1 MKEFIPEDTF
11 EETDNK
17 NELRNLL
24 FNYFIYW
31 KWFILSVVLCWAGAW
46 FYLRYATPVYN
57 VSATVMIKDDKKGS
71 RASEMLALED
81 MGFLSSSGS
90 IENEMEILRSK
101 SLIKQAV
108 TALKIYATYTTKGHI
123 GSRDLYTDSPIAV
136 EMSATDLN
144 KLKTGFNFEVVLQP
158 DSTLDI
164 SGNIGGEEIAAHV
177 QQLPILLDTPA
188 GRLTLS
194 LRPNTKPI
202 FDETIY
208 ITITPPLQMAKA
220 YLAAL
225 SIAGTSNMTS
235 IANINIQ
242 TTNKQRGEDFVN
254 KLIEVY
260 NLDANNDKKL
270 IATKTAEFIDERI
283 VIINRELG
291 STEAELE
298 NFKRSAGLT
307 SISDANTFVQESSEY
322 EKKRMD
328 IGTQLNLMEYLRD
341 YIDNRANQDA
351 VIPSNVGVNDV
362 SLSALINKYNEMILE
377 RNRLLRTSSESNPV
391 IIRKNSDLSAM
402 RANIRSAINSVYKGL
417 LISKEDIDRQASK
430 YSNRI
435 DQAPTQERA
444 LTGIARQQE
453 IKAGLYMMLLQK
465 REENSIALA
474 ATADNAKIIDAAT
487 ANDHPIA
494 PNYSLVRMIAIV
506 IGLLIPIVAITLV
519 NFFRFRIEGHAD
531 VEKLTRIPILCDV
544 PTDYQSEKN
553 GSTIVVKENENNM
566 MSEVFRSMRTNLQF
580 ILGKKENNVI
590 LITSTISGEGKT
602 FVSCNLS
609 VSLALLG
616 KRVVIVGLDIRKPK
630 LAEYFGLEQKH
641 LKGITSFLTDDSTD
655 LHSLL
660 LPTQAS
666 SNLQIL
672 PSGSVPPNPA
682 ELLARPSLDKAIT
695 QLSQEFDYV
704 ILDTAPVGMVTDT
717 LIMSRVANAT
727 VYVCRADYSYKSDFG
742 LINELKKE
750 NKLPEMAIVING
762 IDMKKKKHSYY
773 YGYGNKYGYG
783 KRYGYGYGYGYGEK
797 QKEKRK

>member
-1 MKEFIPEDTF
+1 MKEFISDESF

-17 NELRNLL
+17 DELKTIL
-24 FNYFIYW
+24 FNYLIHW
-31 KWFILSVVLCWAGAW
+31 KWFILSIILCWAGSW

-108 TALKIYATYTTKGHI
+108 TSLKIYATYTTKGHI
-123 GSRDLYTDSPIAV
+123 GSRDLYNESPIAV
-136 EMSATDLN
+136 EMTAADLN
-144 KLKTGFNFEVVLQP
+144 KLKTGFSFEVVLQP
-158 DSTLDI
+158 DSTLNL
-164 SGNIGGEEIAAHV
+164 SGNIGGKDISTHISR
-177 QQLPILLDTPA
+177 LPILLDTPA

-194 LRPNTKPI
+194 LRPETQPI
-202 FDETIY
+202 YDETIY
-208 ITITPPLQMAKA
+208 IHITPPLQMAKA
-220 YLAAL
+220 YLGAL
-225 SIAGTSNMTS
+225 NISGTSNTTS
-235 IANINIQ
+235 IANISIQ

-260 NLDANNDKKL
+260 NQDASNDKKL

-298 NFKRSAGLT
+298 NFKRNAGLT
-307 SISDANTFVQESSEY
+307 SLNDAQTFVQESSEY

-328 IGTQLNLMEYLRD
+328 IGTQLNLMEYLRT
-341 YIDNRANQDA
+341 YINNPANQDA

-362 SLSALINKYNEMILE
+362 TLSALINKYNEMILE

-391 IIRKNSDLSAM
+391 IVRKNNDLSAM
-402 RANIRSAINSVYKGL
+402 RASIKSAINSVYQGL
-417 LISKEDIDRQASK
+417 LISKGDIERQASK

-487 ANDHPIA
+487 ANDLPIA
-494 PNYSLVRMIAIV
+494 PNYSLIRMIAV
-506 IGLLIPIVAITLV
+506 VVGLLIPVVVITLI
-519 NFFRFRIEGHAD
+519 NFFRLRIEGHAD
-531 VEKLTRIPILCDV
+531 VEKLTRIPILCDI
-544 PTDYQSEKN
+544 PTNYTQRNS
-553 GSTIVVKENENNM
+553 STTIVVKENENSI
-566 MSEVFRSMRTNLQF
+566 MSEVFRSLRTNLQF
-580 ILGKKENNVI
+580 ILGKKENKVI
-590 LITSTISGEGKT
+590 LITSTTSGEGKT
-602 FVSCNLS
+602 FISCNLG

-630 LAEYFGLEQKH
+630 LAEYFDIDQKH
-641 LKGITSFLTDDSTD
+641 LKGITSYLADDSID

-660 LPTQAS
+660 LPVQANP
-666 SNLQIL
+666 NLWLL

-682 ELLARPSLDKAIT
+682 ELLARPSLDKAIA
-695 QLSQEFDYV
+695 QLAQEFDYV

-717 LIMSRVANAT
+717 LILSRVANASI
-727 VYVCRADYSYKSDFG
+727 YVCRADYSYKSDFE

-750 NKLPEMAIVING
+750 NKLPEISVVING
-762 IDMKKKKHSYY
+762 IDMKKKKYGYY
-773 YGYGNKYGYG
+773 YGYGKKYGYG
-783 KRYGYGYGYGYGEK
+783 RRYGYGYGYGDGNK
-797 QKEKRK
+797 